1 LVILATAPSNE
12 LQVSL
17 VQALRPNGRMIILAG
32 DPKRLPVACSVV
44 NYMVRT
50 YSLEQA
56 EEGIPEHGEC
66 AFPGCSHDVIVGR
79 DTVLSGVLARAL

>member
-1 LVILATAPSNE
+1 M
-12 LQVSL
+12 
-17 VQALRPNGRMIILAG
+17 VQ
-32 DPKRLPVACSVV
+32 
-44 NYMVRT
+44 T

-79 DTVLSGVLARAL
+79 DTVLSGVLARALRTFGIAAHPAQQTLAA